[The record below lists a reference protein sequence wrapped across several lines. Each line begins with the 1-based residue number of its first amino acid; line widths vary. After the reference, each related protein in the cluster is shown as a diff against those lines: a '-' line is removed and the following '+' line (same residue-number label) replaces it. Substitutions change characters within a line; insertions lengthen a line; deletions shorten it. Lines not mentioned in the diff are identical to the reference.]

1 MSLRKSPQLTP
12 ALLAAARAN
21 AQHST
26 GPRSP
31 AAKQNSKLNA
41 LKHGGRV
48 RDENRCLAMLALGED
63 PEQLQTLTQ
72 ELMSAFGPGDA
83 LWEKQVEDLAWL
95 YCRRERLERAQE
107 GLKRRALQAVE
118 DWQHRRQ
125 QEIAGATFDA
135 SQPWAIDVDMTEP
148 ADPGVRLRMLLS
160 FLEVIRAQV
169 KQRNFKPRQASEI
182 ETLYRND
189 VGWRQAR
196 LLALLRLFME
206 SFGPGADRQD
216 PESEEILRKNS
227 GPREPAGEPQYLEL
241 LRLLEE
247 EIASVREEFEYAEKA
262 NEERAAIERDACLAP
277 EGETWRMMLR
287 QEAALDRSIDRK
299 VRILLRLRKELTNPP
314 ITPTGQDDGG
324 RTENIEEALD
334 SDIVSDD
341 PGSEEFTNPATAHP
355 GQDDGARMRNVEEV
369 LTSDITS
376 ENSQGVETVEN
387 LKMNE
392 QRGNVIEN
400 KGPRLEN
407 RKGSL
412 NVTENKGSY
421 ALKAGMLLKRQVV
434 SVRAAH
440 KTIFVCCARHLNPVR
455 EHSAGWQDRRGEA
468 AVATSG
474 RKPEAPDRRGGSMY
488 CAKQSCSPL
497 LS

>member
-12 ALLAAARAN
+12 ALLAAARNN

-48 RDENRCLAMLALGED
+48 RDENRCLAMQALGED
-63 PEQLQTLTQ
+63 PEQFQTLTQ

-83 LWEKQVEDLAWL
+83 LWEKQIEDLAWL
-95 YCRRERLERAQE
+95 YCRRERLERAQA
-107 GLKRRALQAVE
+107 GLKRRALQGID

-125 QEIAGATFDA
+125 QEMARVTFDA
-135 SQPWAIDVDMTEP
+135 SQPWAIDLDMTEP

-160 FLEVIRAQV
+160 FLELIRAQV

-182 ETLYRND
+182 ETLYHND

-196 LLALLRLFME
+196 LLALLRLFKE
-206 SFGPGADRQD
+206 SSGPPASRPD
-216 PESEEILRKNS
+216 PELEEMLRQQF
-227 GPREPAGEPQYLEL
+227 GPRESAGEPQYQEL

-299 VRILLRLRKELTNPP
+299 VRILLRLRKESANLPAAPP
-314 ITPTGQDDGG
+314 DQDDGPTVG
-324 RTENIEEALD
+324 NMEDTFD
-334 SDIVSDD
+334 SDIASD
-341 PGSEEFTNPATAHP
+341 
-355 GQDDGARMRNVEEV
+355 
-369 LTSDITS
+369 
-376 ENSQGVETVEN
+376 NSQSMRVVED
-387 LKMNE
+387 LKLNA
-392 QRGNVIEN
+392 RCGNVIEN
-400 KGPRLEN
+400 KGSRFEHREQTRN
-407 RKGSL
+407 
-412 NVTENKGSY
+412 TTQNKRGY
-421 ALKAGMLLKRQVV
+421 TLIAGMLLKR
-434 SVRAAH
+434 
-440 KTIFVCCARHLNPVR
+440 KELGC
-455 EHSAGWQDRRGEA
+455 RR
-468 AVATSG
+468 
-474 RKPEAPDRRGGSMY
+474 
-488 CAKQSCSPL
+488 
-497 LS
+497 

>member
-12 ALLAAARAN
+12 ALLAAARNN

-48 RDENRCLAMLALGED
+48 SDENRYQAMLALGED
-63 PEQLQTLTQ
+63 PQEFENLKQ
-72 ELMSAFGPGDA
+72 ELRSAFGPGDA

-107 GLKRRALQAVE
+107 GLKRRALQAID
-118 DWQHRRQ
+118 DWQHRRR
-125 QEIAGATFDA
+125 QEMARVTFDA
-135 SQPWAIDVDMTEP
+135 SQPWAIDLDMTEP

-160 FLEVIRAQV
+160 FLELIRAQV

-182 ETLYRND
+182 ETLYHND

-196 LLALLRLFME
+196 LLALLRLFKE
-206 SFGPGADRQD
+206 SSGPPASRPD
-216 PESEEILRKNS
+216 PELEEMLRQQF
-227 GPREPAGEPQYLEL
+227 GPRESAGEPQYQEL

-299 VRILLRLRKELTNPP
+299 VRILLRLRKESANLPAAPP
-314 ITPTGQDDGG
+314 DQDDGPTVG
-324 RTENIEEALD
+324 NMEDTFD
-334 SDIVSDD
+334 SDIASD
-341 PGSEEFTNPATAHP
+341 
-355 GQDDGARMRNVEEV
+355 
-369 LTSDITS
+369 
-376 ENSQGVETVEN
+376 NSQSVGMVEDSKLN
-387 LKMNE
+387 A
-392 QRGNVIEN
+392 RCGNVIEN
-400 KGPRLEN
+400 KGSGLES
-407 RKGSL
+407 RARSE
-412 NVTENKGSY
+412 NVVENKGSY
-421 ALKAGMLLKRQVV
+421 AQNAGMLLKRQMV
-434 SVRAAH
+434 
-440 KTIFVCCARHLNPVR
+440 
-455 EHSAGWQDRRGEA
+455 
-468 AVATSG
+468 TS
-474 RKPEAPDRRGGSMY
+474 
-488 CAKQSCSPL
+488 
-497 LS
+497 